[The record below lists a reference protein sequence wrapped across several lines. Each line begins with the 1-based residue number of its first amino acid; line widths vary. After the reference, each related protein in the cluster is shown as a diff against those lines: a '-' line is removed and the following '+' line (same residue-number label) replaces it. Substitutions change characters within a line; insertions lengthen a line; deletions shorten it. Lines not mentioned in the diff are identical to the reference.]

1 MQTRAGPVP
10 VSCLSGAHVMQT
22 FCSKVAGSHHRQREG
37 NDVEHLLADADVDAE
52 SGSLRN

>member
-1 MQTRAGPVP
+1 MQTRAGPIP

-37 NDVEHLLADADVDAE
+37 NDVEQLPADVDAE
-52 SGSLRN
+52 SGRLRN